1 MSNPDNPA
9 SWLAKAENDFLCIR
23 NNLDN
28 QQIPWDVM
36 CSHAQQAA
44 EKMLKACLV
53 SVGLTAPRTHDLL
66 FLFRQCLDAG
76 LDLHP
81 IEVDCRILNPFAIV
95 ERYPTGPEPSESDDR
110 EAIRAAE
117 HMREIVRAHFAQ

>member
-1 MSNPDNPA
+1 MSDPDHPE
-9 SWLAKAENDFLCIR
+9 SWLAKAENDLLCIR

-28 QQIPWDVM
+28 ERIPWDAM
-36 CSHAQQAA
+36 CFHAQQAA

-76 LDLHP
+76 LDLHL
-81 IEVDCRILNPFAIV
+81 IEMDCRFLNPFAIV
-95 ERYPTGPEPSESDDR
+95 ARYPTGPEPSESDGR

-117 HMREIVRAHFAQ
+117 QVRTVVRAHFAK

>member
-1 MSNPDNPA
+1 MSDPDDPA
-9 SWLAKAENDFLCIR
+9 SWLAKAENDLLCIR

-28 QQIPWDVM
+28 QQIPWDIM
-36 CSHAQQAA
+36 CFHAQQAA

-76 LDLHP
+76 LDLLV
-81 IEVDCRILNPFAIV
+81 IETDCRILNPFAIV
-95 ERYPTGPEPSESDDR
+95 ARYPTGPEPSESDGRD
-110 EAIRAAE
+110 AIRAAE
-117 HMREIVRAHFAQ
+117 RIREVVRSHFGE

>member
-1 MSNPDNPA
+1 MSDPDHPE
-9 SWLAKAENDFLCIR
+9 SWLAKAENDLLCIR

-28 QQIPWDVM
+28 ERIPWDAM
-36 CSHAQQAA
+36 CFHAQQAA

-76 LDLHP
+76 LDLHL
-81 IEVDCRILNPFAIV
+81 IEMDCRFLNPFAIV
-95 ERYPTGPEPSESDDR
+95 ARYPTGPEPSESDGR

-117 HMREIVRAHFAQ
+117 HIRTVVRARFAK